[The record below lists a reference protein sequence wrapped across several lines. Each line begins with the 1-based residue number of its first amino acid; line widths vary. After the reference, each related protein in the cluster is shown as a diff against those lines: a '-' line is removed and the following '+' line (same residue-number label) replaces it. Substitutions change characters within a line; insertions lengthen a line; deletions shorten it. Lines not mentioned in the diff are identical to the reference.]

1 MVEKLEILLLFD
13 IDLDKSKNVS
23 PDSFHR
29 FDHVVL
35 TTFVYKFKLTTPVV
49 NQLTNALR
57 VQFVNF
63 DQVRENVCQ
72 ISQVRLSHRLGYFL
86 INFDH
91 EIDTF
96 YNFRSHQIV
105 TVSLVGP
112 LNDHLPVLISVFQE
126 FLEILDLLVLFR

>member
-1 MVEKLEILLLFD
+1 MQRWQKVLVEKLEILLLFD
-13 IDLDKSKNVS
+13 IDLDKSKDVS
-23 PDSFHR
+23 PDSFHG

-35 TTFVYKFKLTTPVV
+35 STPVV

-57 VQFVNF
+57 VQFINF

-72 ISQVRLSHRLGYFL
+72 ISQVSLSHRLGYFL

-105 TVSLVGP
+105 AVSLVGP
-112 LNDHLPVLISVFQE
+112 LNDHLPVLIGVFQE
-126 FLEILDLLVLFR
+126 FLEILDLLVLFC